1 MVRSTTKW
9 LLLALVGGTLQA
21 VQAQDDPLA
30 RLAWLGGC
38 WAAVGAEAGS
48 GEQWLPLAGGTLI
61 GVGRTVRG
69 GRTVDFEFLQ
79 IRAATDG
86 RIAYIAQP
94 GGRPPTQFLSTT
106 VSERE
111 VVFENPQHDF
121 PQRVIYRRGEGG
133 TLRARIEGLRNGT
146 MKEIDFPLQRVACES
161 AGLPR

>member
-1 MVRSTTKW
+1 MLRSTTKW
-9 LLLALVGGTLQA
+9 LLLALLSGPLQA
-21 VQAQDDPLA
+21 AQAQDDPLL

-48 GEQWLPLAGGTLI
+48 GEQWLPLAGGTLL

-79 IRAATDG
+79 IRAAPEG
-86 RIAYIAQP
+86 RLAYIAQP

-111 VVFENPQHDF
+111 VIFENPQHDF
-121 PQRVIYRRGEGG
+121 PQRVIYRRGDGG

-146 MKEIDFPLQRVACES
+146 MKEIDFPLQRVPCEA
-161 AGLPR
+161 AGAAR

>member
-1 MVRSTTKW
+1 MLRSTTKW
-9 LLLALVGGTLQA
+9 ALLALLGGPLQA
-21 VQAQDDPLA
+21 AQAQDEPLA

-48 GEQWLPLAGGTLI
+48 GEQWLPLAGGTLL

-79 IRAATDG
+79 IRAAADG

-94 GGRPPTQFLSTT
+94 GGRPPTQFLSTI
-106 VSERE
+106 VNEPE

-121 PQRVIYRRGEGG
+121 PSRVIYRRGEGG

-146 MKEIDFPLQRVACES
+146 MKEIDFPLQRVVCES
-161 AGLPR
+161 VGLPR

>member
-48 GEQWLPLAGGTLI
+48 GEQWLPLAGGTLL

-133 TLRARIEGLRNGT
+133 TLLARIEGLRNGT